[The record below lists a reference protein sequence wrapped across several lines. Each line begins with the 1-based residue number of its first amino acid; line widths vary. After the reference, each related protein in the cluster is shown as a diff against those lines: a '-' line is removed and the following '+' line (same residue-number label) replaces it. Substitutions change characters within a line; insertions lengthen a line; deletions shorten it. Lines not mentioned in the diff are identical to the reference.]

1 MVELENLI
9 EVSDSTFEEK
19 VLNAEQPVLVDFGA
33 KWCGPCVLM
42 APAFA
47 EIAADYSGE
56 VQFATYDTEH
66 SEGTKFVD
74 KYSTELGVMGIPLL
88 ILFREGEAVGY
99 FNGFG
104 TKAALE
110 QDIKELLKN

>member
-19 VLNAEQPVLVDFGA
+19 VLNAELPVIVDFWA

-47 EIAADYSGE
+47 EIAGDYSGE
-56 VQFATYDTEH
+56 VQFAKYELKQPD
-66 SEGTKFVD
+66 GTKFID
-74 KYSTELGVMGIPLL
+74 KYSAELGVMGIPLM

-104 TKAALE
+104 SKAALE
-110 QDIKELLKN
+110 LDIEDLLKN